1 MLITSFIFVSIL
13 AIVFK
18 ILSIQF
24 VDSRFLQNEGN
35 KRYIKYRD
43 IVPVRGT
50 IYDRNDIPLAV
61 SAINYDLYAL
71 RGFTKSQLIN
81 MSEIIDL
88 NIELDDKYF
97 SKKTLLKKNIS
108 DDKLFYI
115 RSSRFKNI
123 EIEVRHSR
131 HYPLGN
137 QIAPLIG
144 FYGKDGAQEGL
155 EKSYDKVLSGKK
167 GRQKYY
173 KNAKQEIISKP
184 IEVSKTIE

>member
-1 MLITSFIFVSIL
+1 MKNRLKYFNWRFLLITSFIFVSIL

-35 KRYIKYRD
+35 KRYIKYRY

-155 EKSYDKVLSGKK
+155 EKSYDKLNRFDQKK
-167 GRQKYY
+167 
-173 KNAKQEIISKP
+173 
-184 IEVSKTIE
+184 

>member
-88 NIELDDKYF
+88 NIELDDKSF
-97 SKKTLLKKNIS
+97 SKKTLLKK
-108 DDKLFYI
+108 KYI
-115 RSSRFKNI
+115 
-123 EIEVRHSR
+123 
-131 HYPLGN
+131 G
-137 QIAPLIG
+137 
-144 FYGKDGAQEGL
+144 
-155 EKSYDKVLSGKK
+155 
-167 GRQKYY
+167 
-173 KNAKQEIISKP
+173 
-184 IEVSKTIE
+184 